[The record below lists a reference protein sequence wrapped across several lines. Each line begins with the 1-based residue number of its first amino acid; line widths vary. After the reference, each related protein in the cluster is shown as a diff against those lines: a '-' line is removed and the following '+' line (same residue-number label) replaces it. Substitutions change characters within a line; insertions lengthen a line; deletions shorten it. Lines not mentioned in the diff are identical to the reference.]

1 MSKVITM
8 IERSQPINPQT
19 KHSLQCFEI
28 NCQDDYIK
36 VLAVVESFILEG
48 QHFQLCSFSDPPR
61 IEIEMFKKIIPNGS
75 IAPRANTK
83 SFHSTLKSKRIA
95 KEIAGKLSREVREWN
110 I

>member
-8 IERSQPINPQT
+8 IERSQPIKPQ
-19 KHSLQCFEI
+19 KRHALQCFEI

-48 QHFQLCSFSDPPR
+48 QHFQLCSFSEPPR
-61 IEIEMFKKIIPNGS
+61 VEIELFKKIIPNGS
-75 IAPRANTK
+75 INKRTNTK
-83 SFHSTLKSKRIA
+83 GFLDTLKGKRIA